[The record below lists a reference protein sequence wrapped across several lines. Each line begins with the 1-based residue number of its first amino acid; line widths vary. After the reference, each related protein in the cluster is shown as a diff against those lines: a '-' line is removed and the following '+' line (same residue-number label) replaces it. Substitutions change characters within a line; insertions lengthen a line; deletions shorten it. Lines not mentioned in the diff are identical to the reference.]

1 MKTAFNEPFE
11 YSVSSNC
18 MKCLRWYSQTNIF
31 MDFVVVVPTVM
42 AYDAANVVV
51 RTMDAWWEDNNSE
64 AYGWTVERAMQDA
77 GIPCLFV
84 YHGDM
89 REDQEYEDSWED
101 VVRSLDPV
109 DLVSS
114 DWSKELKGE

>member
-1 MKTAFNEPFE
+1 MTERFE
-11 YSVSSNC
+11 YSVSCNC
-18 MKCLRWYSQTNIF
+18 MRCLRWYDQINIF

-51 RTMDAWWEDNNSE
+51 QTMDAWWEDNNPE

-77 GIPCLFV
+77 GIPCLLV
-84 YHGDM
+84 YHDDM
-89 REDQEYEDSWED
+89 REDQEYEDLWED
-101 VVRSLDPV
+101 VVRQLDPV